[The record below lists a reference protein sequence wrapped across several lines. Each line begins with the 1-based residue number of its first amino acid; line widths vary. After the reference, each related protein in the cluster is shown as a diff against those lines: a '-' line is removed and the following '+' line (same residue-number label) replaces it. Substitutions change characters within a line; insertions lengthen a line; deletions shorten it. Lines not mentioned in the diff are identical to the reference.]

1 MNKKKKVVVIGGGTG
16 SFTVLSG
23 LKKYDN
29 LDLTAVVSM
38 ADDGG
43 STGKLRDE
51 YGVLP
56 PGDVRQCLVALSET
70 DGLMRELFNFRF
82 SGGSFTGH
90 NFGNIFISAVEKMTG
105 NFNDALKMISNVLNV
120 KGLVLPVTLDKVR
133 LVAELNNGKV
143 ITGQNE
149 IANNHLVS
157 RFGVKKIYFDKKAK
171 VNPEALKA
179 IKQADLIVVGPG
191 SFYSSLIPNFLV
203 EGMSEAL
210 RKAKGKKVF
219 VCNLMNQ
226 YGQTDNYT
234 VADFVA
240 GIESFIKPNTFHYVI
255 YNTETPPVK
264 LLKTYV
270 DEGQPVFL
278 GESKKGSTHKFVGVN
293 LLNNKIPKRV
303 KGDTLVRNLI
313 RHNPEELAKAINNI
327 LVL

>member
-1 MNKKKKVVVIGGGTG
+1 MGKKKVVVIGGGTG

-56 PGDVRQCLVALSET
+56 PGDVRQCLVALSEA
-70 DGLMRELFNFRF
+70 DNLMRELFNFRF
-82 SGGSFTGH
+82 SGGSLTGH
-90 NFGNIFISAVEKMTG
+90 NLGNILISAVEKMTG
-105 NFNDALKMISNVLNV
+105 NFNDALKVISLILNV
-120 KGLVLPVTLDKVR
+120 RGLVLPVTLDKVR

-143 ITGQNE
+143 IVGQNE

-171 VNPEALKA
+171 ANPEALQA
-179 IKQADLIVVGPG
+179 IKSADIIIVGPG

-203 EGMSEAL
+203 DGISKAL
-210 RKAKGKKVF
+210 ISAKGKKVF

-234 VADFVA
+234 VSDFVA
-240 GIESFIKPNTFHYVI
+240 GIEKFIKPNTFNYVI
-255 YNTETPPVK
+255 YNTAIPSAK
-264 LLKTYV
+264 LLSKYI
-270 DEGQPVFL
+270 DEGQPVMV
-278 GESKKGSTHKFVGVN
+278 GEKVKGATHKLVGIN
-293 LLNNKIPKRV
+293 LLNEKIPKRV
-303 KGDTLVRNLI
+303 KGDTMIRTLI
-313 RHNPEELAKAINNI
+313 RHNSEELAKTIARLI
-327 LVL
+327 